1 MELEWWDI
9 RRYPDKYDST
19 LEISLAKNMAAVYR
33 VDAISL
39 NTYAQYR
46 AEAML
51 LRDKQGDAQQV
62 EPDWSKIED
71 LLVRSWGALHDA
83 VNKRSR

>member
-19 LEISLAKNMAAVYR
+19 LEISLAKNMAAVYK
-33 VDAISL
+33 VDERSL
-39 NTYAQYR
+39 STYAKYR

-51 LRDKQGDAQQV
+51 LRDKQGDAQKI
-62 EPDWSKIED
+62 EPDWRKIED
-71 LLVRSWGALHDA
+71 LLVRSWDALYKA
-83 VNKRSR
+83 INMR